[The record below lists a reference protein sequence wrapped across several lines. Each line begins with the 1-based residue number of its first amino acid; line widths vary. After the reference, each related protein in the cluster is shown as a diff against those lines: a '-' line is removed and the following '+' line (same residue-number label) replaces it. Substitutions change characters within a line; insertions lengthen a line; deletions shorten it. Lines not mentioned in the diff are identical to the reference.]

1 MHLCVHLPVC
11 IIGSPYA
18 VCSHVRFLNI
28 DRFFRKIRQSYVH
41 AVSPCSYV
49 NYVRIR
55 DALNRTRTAYSD
67 GVTVLIRRPDTASVR
82 DGLADNDIDFQQPV
96 DTLSANWDSF
106 GDSRST
112 LPSDRIIRLGNN
124 NNNNNVHLSC
134 AHQRP
139 ERSHDTY

>member
-1 MHLCVHLPVC
+1 MTVSLERSDKVTFML
-11 IIGSPYA
+11 
-18 VCSHVRFLNI
+18 
-28 DRFFRKIRQSYVH
+28 
-41 AVSPCSYV
+41 VSPCSYV

-112 LPSDRIIRLGNN
+112 LPSDRIIRLRNTFSQR
-124 NNNNNVHLSC
+124 LSPSVS
-134 AHQRP
+134 AV
-139 ERSHDTY
+139 